1 MLAGFKDSGKIA
13 AWLLD
18 SVSRAVGVGLV
29 NGIPDSDGL
38 YFDPQGAA
46 QRCHVAAM
54 LQRLCTTFNY

>member
-13 AWLLD
+13 AWVLD

-54 LQRLCTTFNY
+54 L